1 MEPFNGNQENRQHFG
16 LVPTFSSGVV
26 VPPQRSEVAGSYDAY
41 DRDGGS
47 DSGGGVKYL
56 RVLLR
61 HKGKLCL
68 FALGGIILGI
78 AVGIPFT
85 PIYRVRT
92 SLEVLSLN
100 KDFMNTN
107 QTSPVAT
114 NDDSYETSEEETQ
127 AKLLQSDALIDR
139 VFNKFDPGLVYIRHN
154 PRIAESGWRHL
165 LNMPP
170 HTEYTDRQKLLLGL
184 ADSLKV
190 KADPRTRVIEVTAR
204 STDAKLTTDF
214 VNSLANEYIGQAIEA
229 RLRTTEKIGDWLAR
243 EMDSTRAKLE
253 HSEAALQMYAGK
265 SGLIFTTTHSTPT
278 GSTTSDDEN
287 IETEKLQQIQQAL
300 TTQIADRV
308 AKEARNEL
316 AQNAPADSLADV
328 LTDDNLRTAQA
339 AAVDAARQVADLS
352 AVFTPD
358 FVKVKR
364 MAAQQATLQAA
375 YEQQRADVIARI
387 KNDYTEALQKE
398 KFLEVAYDKQ
408 AREVIGQDE
417 KAIQYNILKRDVDG
431 NRQLYDTMMQQLEQS
446 SVASA
451 LHASNARIFDPATL
465 PQKPI
470 WPNYLILAPLGLL
483 FGLGA
488 GLWAVMIIER
498 MDRSLR
504 QPGEIQ
510 LWTNLPEL
518 GTIPS
523 ASIDPAKKVRI
534 KVLTGVADPVRR
546 GPINGDKKVDRN
558 VELVTFLR
566 KPSMLAEAFRATLTS
581 ILFVGQN
588 GTRPRVVAL
597 TSANASDGKTTVTTN
612 LAIAMAEVRGNVLVI
627 DGDLR
632 RPRLHDLFELPNDV
646 GLNDLLREQTLSPE
660 VIAKYIQQSRV
671 PGLAVLTS
679 GKPTHVSANLLHSA
693 NLGDLIDKLKDQYDM
708 VLIDTPPMLQL
719 ADARLIGR
727 HADAMVL
734 VARAGKTTRDA
745 IVAAY
750 QRLAEDRIP
759 VLGTVLNDWNPK
771 RSPAGYYGYYR
782 AYGYGSYK
790 THYGESVN

>member
-1 MEPFNGNQENRQHFG
+1 MEHFNGNPDREQSFG
-16 LVPTFSSGVV
+16 LVPTSARAVV
-26 VPPQRSEVAGSYDAY
+26 VQSQRPEVAGPYDVY
-41 DRDGGS
+41 DREGGS
-47 DSGGGVKYL
+47 DSGSAIGYA
-56 RVLLR
+56 RILLR

-68 FALGGIILGI
+68 FALGGILLGI

-85 PIYRVRT
+85 PVYRVRT
-92 SLEVLSLN
+92 SLEVLSMN

-127 AKLLQSDALIDR
+127 VQLLQSDALIDR

-154 PRIAESGWRHL
+154 PRIADSGWRKL

-170 HTEYTDRQKLLLGL
+170 HIYYTERQKLLKGL

-190 KADPRTRVIEVTAR
+190 KADPRTRVIEMTAS
-204 STDAKLTTDF
+204 STDPKLTADF
-214 VNSLANEYIGQAIEA
+214 VNSLANEFIGQAIEA
-229 RLRTTEKIGDWLAR
+229 RLRTTEKIGDWLGH
-243 EMDSTRAKLE
+243 ELDSTRAKLE
-253 HSEAALQMYAGK
+253 RSEAALQTYAGK
-265 SGLIFTTTHSTPT
+265 SGLIFTTT
-278 GSTTSDDEN
+278 TTADDTN
-287 IETEKLQQIQQAL
+287 IETEKLQQIQGAL

-316 AQNAPADSLADV
+316 ALHAPPDSLADV
-328 LTDDNLRTAQA
+328 LSDDNLRTAQA

-352 AVFTPD
+352 TVFTPD
-358 FVKVKR
+358 FSKVKR
-364 MAAQQATLQAA
+364 MTAQQATLQTA
-375 YEQQRADVIARI
+375 YEEQRANVIARV
-387 KNDYTEALQKE
+387 KNDYAEALHKE
-398 KFLEVAYDKQ
+398 KLLEAAYDTQ

-446 SVASA
+446 SIASA
-451 LHASNARIFDPATL
+451 LHASNARVFDPATL

-470 WPNYLILAPLGLL
+470 WPNYMILAPLGLL
-483 FGLGA
+483 FGILA
-488 GLWAVMIIER
+488 GLWAIFVIER

-510 LWTNLPEL
+510 AWTNLPEL

-523 ASIDPAKKVRI
+523 ASLDPGKKVRI
-534 KVLTGVADPVRR
+534 KVLTGASDPARR
-546 GPINGDKKVDRN
+546 DLLTTEKKVDRS
-558 VELVTFLR
+558 VELITWLR

-581 ILFVGQN
+581 ILFVGEN
-588 GTRPRVVAL
+588 GSRPRVVAL
-597 TSANASDGKTTVTTN
+597 TSANAADGKTTVTTN

-627 DGDLR
+627 DADMR
-632 RPRLHDLFELPNDV
+632 RPRLHTLFEVANER
-646 GLNDLLREQTLSPE
+646 GLSELLKEPTLSAE
-660 VIAKYIQQSRV
+660 VISKSIQQTRV
-671 PGLAVLTS
+671 PGLAVLTA
-679 GKPTHVSANLLHSA
+679 GATTHSAANLLHSA
-693 NLGDLIDKLKDQYDM
+693 NLGELLDKLKEQYDM
-708 VLIDTPPMLQL
+708 VLIDTPPMLQI

-727 HADAMVL
+727 HADAVVL
-734 VARAGKTTRDA
+734 VARAEKTTRDA
-745 IVAAY
+745 IIAAY
-750 QRLAEDRIP
+750 QRLAEDRIR

-790 THYGESVN
+790 SHYGESASS

>member
-1 MEPFNGNQENRQHFG
+1 MEQFNGYPNDQQSFG
-16 LVPTFSSGVV
+16 LVPAPSVRAVAQASHA
-26 VPPQRSEVAGSYDAY
+26 EVFGPYDVY
-41 DRDGGS
+41 DRADGS
-47 DSGGGVKYL
+47 DSVGGVAWT

-68 FALGGIILGI
+68 FALGGIALGI
-78 AVGIPFT
+78 AIGIPFT
-85 PIYRVRT
+85 PLYSVTT

-100 KDFMNTN
+100 QDFMNTK

-127 AKLLQSDALIDR
+127 VQLLQSDALLDR
-139 VFNKFDPGLVYIRHN
+139 VFNKFDPGLVFIRHN
-154 PRIAESGWRHL
+154 PRTAPSGWRKL

-170 HTEYTDRQKLLLGL
+170 HTDYTDRQLLLKDL

-190 KADPRTRVIEVTAR
+190 KATTRTRVIEMTVH
-204 STDAKLTTDF
+204 STDAQLAANFLNT
-214 VNSLANEYIGQAIEA
+214 LANEFIEQAIEA
-229 RLRTTEKIGDWLAR
+229 RLRTTGKIGDWLGH
-243 EMDSTRAKLE
+243 ELDSTRGKLE
-253 HSEAALQMYAGK
+253 RSEAALQAYAAK
-265 SGLIFTTTHSTPT
+265 SGLIFATNTTL
-278 GSTTSDDEN
+278 DDTN
-287 IETEKLQQIQQAL
+287 VETEGLEQIQESL

-316 AQNAPADSLADV
+316 AQHAPPNTLGDV
-328 LTDDNLRTAQA
+328 LKDDNLREAQA

-358 FVKVKR
+358 FSKVKR
-364 MAAQQATLQAA
+364 MAAQYATLQGA
-375 YEQQRADVIARI
+375 YEEQRSDTVERI
-387 KNDYTEALQKE
+387 KNDYTEALRKE
-398 KFLEVAYDKQ
+398 KLLEAAYDKQ
-408 AREVIGQDE
+408 AREVVGQDE
-417 KAIQYNILKRDVDG
+417 KAIQYNLLKRDVDS
-431 NRQLYDTMMQQLEQS
+431 NRQLYDTMMQQLQQS
-446 SVASA
+446 SIASA
-451 LHASNARIFDPATL
+451 LHASNVRVFDPATL

-470 WPNYLILAPLGLL
+470 WPNYFILAPAGLLLGLL
-483 FGLGA
+483 AGACFIILG
-488 GLWAVMIIER
+488 ER

-504 QPGEIQ
+504 QPGDIQ

-523 ASIDPAKKVRI
+523 ASIDPGKKVRI
-534 KVLTGVADPVRR
+534 KVL
-546 GPINGDKKVDRN
+546 NGAAAPLFPGEKKVDRS
-558 VELVTFLR
+558 VELVTWLR

-588 GTRPRVVAL
+588 GTRPRVVAM

-612 LAIAMAEVRGNVLVI
+612 LAIAMAEVRGNVLMI
-627 DGDLR
+627 DADLR
-632 RPRLHDLFELPNDV
+632 RPRLHDLFELSNER
-646 GLNDLLREQTLSPE
+646 GLSDLLREPTLSAE
-660 VIAKYIQQSRV
+660 VIASTIQQTRV

-693 NLGDLIDKLKDQYDM
+693 NLGELLEKLKEQYDM
-708 VLIDTPPMLQL
+708 VLIDTPPMLQI

-727 HADAMVL
+727 HADAVVL
-734 VARAGKTTRDA
+734 VARAQKTTRDA
-745 IVAAY
+745 IIAAY
-750 QRLAEDRIP
+750 QRLAEDRIR

-790 THYGESVN
+790 SHYGESTNA